1 MRLLKKMIHK
11 DISQITGEIFERKAA
26 RAIILDENKILLM
39 YTKRYNDYSF
49 PGGGVESDEDLTD
62 GLKRELNEETGA
74 QNIEIMKEFGM
85 LDEYRPTHYKGYDL
99 MHMISYFYVCKVNKE
114 LGQPKLEDYEISNG
128 MTPVWIDI
136 DEAIN
141 HNIKLI
147 QSKDSKMGLSVERET
162 LVLNLIKDELI
173 NP

>member
-11 DISQITGEIFERKAA
+11 DIKEIEGNIFQRKAA

-49 PGGGVESDEDLTD
+49 PGGGVESNEELTH

-74 QNIEIMKEFGM
+74 KDIEIIKEFGM
-85 LDEYRPTHYKGYDL
+85 LDEYRPTHYEGYDL
-99 MHMISYFYVCKVNKE
+99 MHMISYFYVCKINKE
-114 LGQPKLEDYEISNG
+114 LGTPKLEDYEISNG
-128 MTPVWIDI
+128 MSPIWIDI

-162 LVLNLIKDELI
+162 LVLNLIKDELM
-173 NP
+173 NK